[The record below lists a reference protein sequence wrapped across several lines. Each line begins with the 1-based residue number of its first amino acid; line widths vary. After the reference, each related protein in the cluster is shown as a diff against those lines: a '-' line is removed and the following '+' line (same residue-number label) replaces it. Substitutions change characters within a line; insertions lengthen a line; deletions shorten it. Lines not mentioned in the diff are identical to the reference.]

1 MALVTENIKNAEKNY
16 FGKTVAFSF
25 SCLFC
30 CTLITDRIRNSSPV
44 NSDGSKPVWN
54 FFRSRVNLRIRWF
67 FFPIRTLM
75 ALRCFR
81 NRCLKWP
88 RQLYDATPTR
98 DGEQP
103 TKIKER
109 GTRNGKVR
117 GGKENEERRTRNGV
131 RGTESEAGVRG
142 TENVERST
150 GSGVRGT
157 ENGER
162 GTVNEERWTRNGK
175 RGTEN
180 RERRTENGERGTENR
195 ERRTGKEERGTGNRE
210 TGVWDRN
217 FNGFSLNFCFKFI
230 VF

>member
-25 SCLFC
+25 SYLFC
-30 CTLITDRIRNSSPV
+30 CTLITARIRNSSPV

-54 FFRSRVNLRIRWF
+54 VFRSRVNLRIRWF

-103 TKIKER
+103 NSRNEEQGTVKLER
-109 GTRNGKVR
+109 GRKTR
-117 GGKENEERRTRNGV
+117 
-131 RGTESEAGVRG
+131 
-142 TENVERST
+142 
-150 GSGVRGT
+150 
-157 ENGER
+157 NGER
-162 GTVNEERWTRNGK
+162 GTGNGVRGKEYGERSTGNEV
-175 RGTEN
+175 RGTE
-180 RERRTENGERGTENR
+180 
-195 ERRTGKEERGTGNRE
+195 
-210 TGVWDRN
+210 
-217 FNGFSLNFCFKFI
+217 
-230 VF
+230 